1 MNFPTRGIALAMRS
15 RFPSTPD
22 LTRPYS
28 QLRHDIPGPAQTMT
42 GMTYAKAITLTLI
55 LSLLF
60 PIVSRAEMMSAQ
72 DLITAC
78 SADQRGR
85 GVCDGYLMAVTDAIL
100 LRETRGRAQGRVC
113 VPQDVTVNQVRDK
126 LRRKRLAYTTVL
138 SVMQKL
144 DKAGWLTHRE
154 EGRAYVYRPAM
165 SRDEAARLPTTIT
178 CTLRSGT
185 LGLAAATRA

>member
-100 LRETRGRAQGRVC
+100 LRESRGRAQGRVC
-113 VPQDVTVNQVRDK
+113 VPRDVTVNQVRD
-126 LRRKRLAYTTVL
+126 AVL
-138 SVMQKL
+138 NLSQ
-144 DKAGWLTHRE
+144 
-154 EGRAYVYRPAM
+154 RP
-165 SRDEAARLPTTIT
+165 RAARAPSGVMLVMIALRVNFRCQDEPMPPGPPGTQPGGPMTPPPGPTTQ
-178 CTLRSGT
+178 
-185 LGLAAATRA
+185 